1 MELIRSV
8 FLRGTCPKVLLLD
21 ETLAPLDPAS
31 KGLVQKL
38 IKSTCRNSLVL
49 VIYHRDS
56 DDNDDDVD
64 GGEGGG
70 ASAQAAALD
79 DVGNGSSSGRGDE
92 GGWGKVPCVPKQGF
106 FSASKCFSQFLVFF
120 WLCCFFQKCA
130 CVEGDCVWVELHV
143 AHYFSHAY
151 THTHTRVRA
160 HTHTHIHTHIQ
171 VSISTATAQWRSSM
185 FAMPNKSILK

>member
-38 IKSTCRNSLVL
+38 IKSTCQNSLVL

-56 DDNDDDVD
+56 DNSDDDVE
-64 GGEGGG
+64 GRGGGG
-70 ASAQAAALD
+70 ASAQAAAQN

-92 GGWGKVPCVPKQGF
+92 GGWGKVACVPKQGF
-106 FSASKCFSQFLVFF
+106 FSASKCCSRYLVFF
-120 WLCCFFQKCA
+120 WLCCFFQKCV
-130 CVEGDCVWVELHV
+130 CVERDGVWVESHV

-151 THTHTRVRA
+151 THAHARARTHA
-160 HTHTHIHTHIQ
+160 HTHTHIHTHPGLHFDRNGT
-171 VSISTATAQWRSSM
+171 VALVDVCNA
-185 FAMPNKSILK
+185 K